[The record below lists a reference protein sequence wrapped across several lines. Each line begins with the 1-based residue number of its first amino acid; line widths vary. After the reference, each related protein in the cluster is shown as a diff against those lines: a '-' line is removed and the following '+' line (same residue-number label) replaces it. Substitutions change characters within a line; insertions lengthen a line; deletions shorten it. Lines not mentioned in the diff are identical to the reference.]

1 MVCSLT
7 LLMNIEML
15 DQFLIIILIM
25 NAVVES
31 NKPSSIIEIVNS

>member
-1 MVCSLT
+1 MVCNLT
-7 LLMNIEML
+7 LLMNIEMV

-25 NAVVES
+25 NVVVES